1 MISFNSFMIIMKL
14 VALFSCGM
22 LTGSYLESEEYK
34 RAALWFVCGIL
45 WIILFF
51 RELHS

>member
-1 MISFNSFMIIMKL
+1 MISFNSFTIVMEL
-14 VALFSCGM
+14 VTIFGCGM
-22 LTGSYLESEEYK
+22 LTGSYLESEKYK

-51 RELHS
+51 GELHS